1 MQTERLIKFM
11 SRQRRE
17 IKKLKK
23 QRAALQQA
31 LREKNQEFE
40 SLLALYGNSIDQN
53 TRLLSLYDAST
64 AILEKLAAKQ

>member
-1 MQTERLIKFM
+1 MEERVLKFIH
-11 SRQRRE
+11 RQKRE

-23 QRAALQQA
+23 QRATLQQA

-40 SLLALYGNSIDQN
+40 NLLALYSNSIDQN